1 VKKINKTRFAVL
13 GMLFNKPQTG
23 YEILQMMQQSTANFW
38 QESDASIYPMLK
50 KLEKEGKVTS
60 CSASTGRRERT
71 IFTITPM
78 GKKEFLAWMA
88 LPPEE
93 QNYRSE
99 LLLKLFFGSYISP
112 KKMVK
117 QLELRL
123 QAVHTERE
131 HYRDVENTILAPLSN
146 KDPYKL
152 FGMLTLKYGIWHA
165 KAELE
170 WLTECIKILEKK

>member
-1 VKKINKTRFAVL
+1 VKKVNKTRFAVL
-13 GMLFNKPQTG
+13 GMLLNKPQTG

-60 CSASTGRRERT
+60 RSASTGRRERT
-71 IFTITPM
+71 IFTITPT
-78 GKKEFLAWMA
+78 GKKEFLVWMA

-99 LLLKLFFGSYISP
+99 LLLKLFFGGYISP
-112 KKMVK
+112 KKMIQ

-123 QAVHTERE
+123 QKVEKERE
-131 HYRDVENTILAPLSN
+131 HYQDVETTILGPLRE
-146 KDPYKL
+146 KDSYKL
-152 FGMLTLKYGIWHA
+152 FGMLTLKYGVWHA
-165 KAELE
+165 DAEIA
-170 WLTECIKILEKK
+170 WLNECIRMLEKK